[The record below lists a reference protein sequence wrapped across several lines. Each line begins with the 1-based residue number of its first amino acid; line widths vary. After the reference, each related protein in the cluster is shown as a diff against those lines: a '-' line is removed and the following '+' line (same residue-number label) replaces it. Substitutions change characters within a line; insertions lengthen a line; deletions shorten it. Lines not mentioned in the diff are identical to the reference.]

1 MDKALAKS
9 WVFLDIVFQHDFHF
23 CFCVEETVR
32 DPALSWVGGDQ
43 AWHTLPTSMMYLLV
57 PQLSLWKR
65 VNNIFF
71 SYHSSSM
78 PKGNKHFTVVILWPW
93 GRMGLKRSTRISQG
107 RPQTCNHQHP
117 CPSVASFR
125 APTNN
130 NGCLHNRLL
139 AVTVR
144 GLLCFGCPSSATW
157 TSENQWVHL
166 SHRHFL
172 WL

>member
-1 MDKALAKS
+1 MTCTSASAWRRQWRTLLSPEWEVTKLGTLYPLPWCTHWSHS
-9 WVFLDIVFQHDFHF
+9 WGFGKEWTIV
-23 CFCVEETVR
+23 
-32 DPALSWVGGDQ
+32 
-43 AWHTLPTSMMYLLV
+43 
-57 PQLSLWKR
+57 
-65 VNNIFF
+65 F
-71 SYHSSSM
+71 SYHSRSM